1 MRVNVAL
8 NTELISELDELSIS
22 ALARL
27 IESIAAELA
36 RRDVPPAG
44 QPAPVL
50 DEGEIVQVLA
60 FELKRHRKQK
70 DEVFNPF
77 V

>member
-1 MRVNVAL
+1 M
-8 NTELISELDELSIS
+8 TELDELNIS
-22 ALARL
+22 ELEQL

-36 RRDVPPAG
+36 RRDAAPQG
-44 QPAPVL
+44 QAAPVL
-50 DEGEIVQVLA
+50 DEREIVQVLA

-77 V
+77 A

>member
-1 MRVNVAL
+1 M
-8 NTELISELDELSIS
+8 NTQLISELDELSIS
-22 ALARL
+22 ELEQL

-44 QPAPVL
+44 QTAPVL
-50 DEGEIVQVLA
+50 DESEIVQVLA

-77 V
+77 A